1 MVDSN
6 VEASRER
13 VRRPTSGLA
22 APAAIAEADARPGE
36 EPREKAFGGVRGS
49 QMKKKCQTSLRIIT
63 GVRIYKGLRRR
74 PGRPPVAGSRI
85 PTI

>member
-36 EPREKAFGGVRGS
+36 EPREKAFTGGRDP
-49 QMKKKCQTSLRIIT
+49 QMKKKCVT
-63 GVRIYKGLRRR
+63 K
-74 PGRPPVAGSRI
+74 
-85 PTI
+85 